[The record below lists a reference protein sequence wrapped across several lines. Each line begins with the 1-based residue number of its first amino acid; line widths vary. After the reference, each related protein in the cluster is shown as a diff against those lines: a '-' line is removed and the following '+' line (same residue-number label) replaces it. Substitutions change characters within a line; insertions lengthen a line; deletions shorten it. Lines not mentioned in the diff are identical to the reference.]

1 MKHRNTVTTISAGLL
16 SAGLSAL
23 ACAQSANV
31 TLFGIVDAYAGR
43 FTGAPTGVS
52 ATDRSVIKL
61 DAGGMSTS
69 RFGMRGS
76 ESLGGG
82 LNAVFELSAFFRNDT
97 GAVGRNDAI
106 GAPVNVAA
114 DPFFSRAAWVGLQ
127 SNDWGQIRLGNATT
141 LFFVNAITS
150 NAFGDS
156 TVFSPLNLVTFVGG
170 PLTGGGS
177 WTDSVIYNTPNMG
190 GVTLSAAHSLSE
202 NRGGGNTALRSVY
215 AAGPLSVSGVWQKVD
230 KNPLTFADGTSPNNT
245 RAWQVAASY
254 DFTVAKLFAHAG
266 EIQNRGT
273 ETGPLN
279 IKYSVYEASAQVP
292 LGAGNILAGYA
303 QRKTSDAV
311 GLVPATAAGGNKSRK
326 VFTLGYDY
334 ALSKRTDVYAMLM
347 RDDTVTNVLP
357 GPGTLTSAK
366 ATNFAVGVRHL
377 F

>member
-1 MKHRNTVTTISAGLL
+1 MKYHPAAAAVATGLL
-16 SAGLSAL
+16 AATIAPLAG
-23 ACAQSANV
+23 AQTASV

-52 ATDRSVIKL
+52 AADKSTTRL

-69 RFGMRGS
+69 RFGMRGT
-76 ESLGGG
+76 ESLGNG

-97 GAVGRNDAI
+97 GAIGRNDAI

-127 SNDWGQIRLGNATT
+127 SKDWGQIRLGNATT
-141 LFFVNAITS
+141 LLFINAITS

-177 WTDSVIYNTPNMG
+177 WTDSIIYNSPNWG
-190 GVTLSAAHSLSE
+190 GFTLAAANSLSE
-202 NRGGGNTALRSVY
+202 NRGGSNTALRGAYS
-215 AAGPLSVSGVWQKVD
+215 AGPLAVSAAWQKVD

-245 RAWQVAASY
+245 RAWQLAASY
-254 DFTVAKLFAHAG
+254 DFRVVKVYGHLG

-273 ETGPLN
+273 EAAPLN
-279 IKYSVYEASAQVP
+279 VKYRIYEASGELP
-292 LGAGNILAGYA
+292 LGPGNVLIGYA
-303 QRKTSDAV
+303 QRKTGDAV
-311 GLVPATAAGGNKSRK
+311 GPVPATAAGGNKSRK
-326 VFTLGYDY
+326 VFTIGYDY
-334 ALSKRTDVYAMLM
+334 VLSKRTDVYAMLM
-347 RDDTVTNVLP
+347 RDDTLTNVVP
-357 GPGTLTSAK
+357 APGTLTSAK
-366 ATNFAVGVRHL
+366 ATNFAIGVRHL